1 VNSGNRFLPL
11 LQKKSLPGSDSS
23 LSRVLPPHISRSSSI
38 VSMAGAD
45 TFKDIDARIRK
56 LRREIRGLATR
67 RNALTGLCRL
77 PPEIIV
83 HIISLLPV
91 VNLPPEDNFHHSRT
105 SYNAK
110 WTRMTRVCVHLRN
123 IALGA
128 GVLWSVVPIKPSPKD
143 AWTKQC
149 LERAGKSTLGL
160 FLASSRYRWKEGELA
175 AAADIIT
182 DAMPRCHALN
192 LELGHSYHWQHSE
205 DFDFGHV
212 LDLEAPLLRSLCM
225 SSSSSEYSLA
235 ITRQFLGG
243 NATGLRRLFLDTPL
257 TINDPPAL
265 PCVEVLELELSGLST
280 IAAVG
285 QLLDLLERAP
295 LAEELILR
303 RTIPAYRRHAE
314 PSIDATV
321 RLVYAD
327 RAPVALAHLRVLCVA
342 EHIAPLAL
350 LLRVLPLPREAL
362 HVKAIAAGA
371 AGHWAPP
378 GDAAYDAVFAHLSAF
393 WHAHAGENDLPGGTL
408 TAHTSRDADIPA
420 GAANNLRFDG
430 GPAFSFSCAAR
441 IAEAHAVVDLVTT
454 LVLKGDRTGPG
465 TAGTDLSGAAYMRN
479 LQRVVVA
486 DPWTAVHLQGVERW
500 LKQHKKAYGPLVHVE
515 ICDPGHKIKD
525 KTDEM
530 IARIRKLE
538 LAEDVVLVHRP
549 PSTRNPRAIL

>member
-1 VNSGNRFLPL
+1 
-11 LQKKSLPGSDSS
+11 
-23 LSRVLPPHISRSSSI
+23 
-38 VSMAGAD
+38 MACAD

-56 LRREIRGLATR
+56 LQREIRGLATR

-83 HIISLLPV
+83 HIIRLLPV
-91 VNLPPEDNFHHSRT
+91 ASLPPEDNFHYPRT
-105 SYNAK
+105 SYDVT
-110 WTRMTRVCVHLRN
+110 WTRMMRVCAHLRN
-123 IALGA
+123 VVLGA
-128 GVLWSVVPIKPSPKD
+128 GVLWSAVPIKLSPKD
-143 AWTKQC
+143 AWTKLC
-149 LERAGKSTLGL
+149 LERAGDSPVTL
-160 FLASSRYRWKEGELA
+160 FLTSSRYRWKEGDMVV
-175 AAADIIT
+175 AADIIR
-182 DAMPRCHALN
+182 DLMPRCRALN
-192 LELGHSYHWQHSE
+192 LELGYSFRHSE
-205 DFDFGHV
+205 EVDFGNV
-212 LDLEAPLLRSLCM
+212 LGQEAPLLRSLHM
-225 SSSSSEYSLA
+225 GTSLSEHSLA
-235 ITRQFLGG
+235 VTRQFLGG
-243 NATGLRRLFLDTPL
+243 DAARLRQLCLNTPL
-257 TINDPPAL
+257 TLDDPPAL
-265 PCVEVLELELSGLST
+265 PYVEVLELELSGLT
-280 IAAVG
+280 TVAAMG

-295 LAEELILR
+295 LVEELILR
-303 RTIPAYRRHAE
+303 RTIPPYRRHAE
-314 PSIDATV
+314 PAIDTTV

-327 RAPVALAHLRVLCVA
+327 RAPIALAHLRVLCVA
-342 EHIAPLAL
+342 EHIGPLAL

-371 AGHWAPP
+371 TGHWAPP

-393 WHAHAGENDLPGGTL
+393 WQAHAGEDDLPGGTL

-430 GPAFSFSCAAR
+430 GTAFSFSCATR

-479 LQRVVVA
+479 LERVVVA

-500 LKQHKKAYGPLVHVE
+500 LKQHKKAYGPLAHIE